1 MALIAVIVLIIITA
15 GILGCVCVLLRE
27 RPQSCRP
34 KQDPQ
39 DIEPYSTFVRKEMSA
54 SQLNGYGSTTADFGS
69 EAHYSCT
76 LGNPKGV
83 QQVTWQRQMKDGSKE
98 NLATYSNRFKQQ
110 VNAPYTGKVVFKEA
124 SLNSSSITL
133 NNVSWQDESC
143 YICAFNV
150 YPDGS
155 QRKEM
160 CLTVQGISTV
170 STEYVPRSDRDGGD
184 KEVVFSCSATGK
196 PAPTIDWIISPAVNR
211 TEMQTATV
219 RNSDLT
225 FTSSCNIT
233 LTVPPD
239 WDGHVDCLL
248 NKGMRGQRQE
258 RIHFSSVKVKGMSF
272 CFTLLLAAFVSKQ
285 LQRLHGSYLFSLGE
299 FHFNALD
306 DPVPRAFTVMSVFAV
321 YTDRT

>member
-15 GILGCVCVLLRE
+15 GILRCVYVLLRE
-27 RPQSCRP
+27 RPQCCRP

-76 LGNPKGV
+76 LGNPK
-83 QQVTWQRQMKDGSKE
+83 
-98 NLATYSNRFKQQ
+98 
-110 VNAPYTGKVVFKEA
+110 
-124 SLNSSSITL
+124 
-133 NNVSWQDESC
+133 
-143 YICAFNV
+143 
-150 YPDGS
+150 
-155 QRKEM
+155 
-160 CLTVQGISTV
+160 GISTV